1 MISPLSAST
10 LAPPPCQQQQRLC
23 GQISVGRLQ
32 SHEITSRLLATG
44 QTRAMLASKE
54 FEWERS
60 YKRVKGSKKKPSL
73 CPIYSKPADQ
83 EKGPK
88 LGRPPPSGGRGRKVL
103 GERTNLCD
111 RIQTDNAV
119 EDGDKTSGVGG
130 GVKIGNRGSNFGGVG
145 KDGGGGDG
153 SRSGR
158 RLRGGGKV
166 KHRAV
171 SEPRPPS
178 STKESNETG
187 ETSYHLLPLSPA
199 TNTDATLSSPQCVLS
214 LFVPPYFASSS
225 LETTHLIHKQFA
237 CDHMF
242 LSAFAII
249 VLMLIAVIWLGS
261 VIGPA
266 NGTPA
271 TTDSCSPARRL
282 S

>member
-1 MISPLSAST
+1 M
-10 LAPPPCQQQQRLC
+10 
-23 GQISVGRLQ
+23 
-32 SHEITSRLLATG
+32 
-44 QTRAMLASKE
+44 
-54 FEWERS
+54 
-60 YKRVKGSKKKPSL
+60 
-73 CPIYSKPADQ
+73 
-83 EKGPK
+83 
-88 LGRPPPSGGRGRKVL
+88 
-103 GERTNLCD
+103 
-111 RIQTDNAV
+111 IQTDNAV
-119 EDGDKTSGVGG
+119 EDGDKIGVGGG
-130 GVKIGNRGSNFGGVG
+130 GVKIGNRESYFGGVG

-199 TNTDATLSSPQCVLS
+199 TYTDATLSSPQCVLS

-237 CDHMF
+237 CDHLF

-249 VLMLIAVIWLGS
+249 VSMLIAVIWLGS

-266 NGTPA
+266 NGTRA

>member
-1 MISPLSAST
+1 MDRGLEIGWTEVSKGRMISPLSAST
-10 LAPPPCQQQQRLC
+10 LAPPPCQQQRLC

-60 YKRVKGSKKKPSL
+60 YKRVKGSKKPSL

-83 EKGPK
+83 EQGPK

-111 RIQTDNAV
+111 RIQSGNAV
-119 EDGDKTSGVGG
+119 KHGDKIRSG
-130 GVKIGNRGSNFGGVG
+130 GVKIGNRGSYFGGVG
-145 KDGGGGDG
+145 KDGGGDG

-158 RLRGGGKV
+158 RLRGGGRV

-171 SEPRPPS
+171 SEPRPP

-214 LFVPPYFASSS
+214 VFVLTYFASSP
-225 LETTHLIHKQFA
+225 LETTHLIHKLFA

-242 LSAFAII
+242 LNTFAII
-249 VLMLIAVIWLGS
+249 VLMLIAVYGW
-261 VIGPA
+261 V
-266 NGTPA
+266 
-271 TTDSCSPARRL
+271 R
-282 S
+282 

>member
-1 MISPLSAST
+1 MDRGPEIGWTEVSKGRMISPLSAST
-10 LAPPPCQQQQRLC
+10 LAPPPCQQQRLC

-60 YKRVKGSKKKPSL
+60 YKRVKGSKKPSL

-83 EKGPK
+83 QQGPK

-111 RIQTDNAV
+111 RIQSGDQV
-119 EDGDKTSGVGG
+119 EDGSKIGG
-130 GVKIGNRGSNFGGVG
+130 GSRDKIGIFGGLG
-145 KDGGGGDG
+145 KFGDG

-158 RLRGGGKV
+158 RLRGGGRV

-178 STKESNETG
+178 TKESNETG
-187 ETSYHLLPLSPA
+187 ELLLITSLLFLPPL
-199 TNTDATLSSPQCVLS
+199 
-214 LFVPPYFASSS
+214 
-225 LETTHLIHKQFA
+225 
-237 CDHMF
+237 
-242 LSAFAII
+242 
-249 VLMLIAVIWLGS
+249 
-261 VIGPA
+261 
-266 NGTPA
+266 TPM
-271 TTDSCSPARRL
+271 
-282 S
+282 